1 MKIKEPSKFV
11 TMRLPLP
18 VYELIQAAAK
28 AESRSVSG
36 QILHMLKQS
45 IK

>member
-1 MKIKEPSKFV
+1 MKTKETTKFV

-18 VYELIQAAAK
+18 IYELIKAAAE
-28 AESRSVSG
+28 AESRSVTG
-36 QILHMLKQS
+36 QILHLLKQS